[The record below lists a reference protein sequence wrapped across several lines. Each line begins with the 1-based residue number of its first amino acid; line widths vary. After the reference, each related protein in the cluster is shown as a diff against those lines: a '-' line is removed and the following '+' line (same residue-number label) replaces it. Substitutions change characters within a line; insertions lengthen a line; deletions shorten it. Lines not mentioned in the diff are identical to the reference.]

1 MVEML
6 MNKMNECLSNAMV
19 MKQEMLTD
27 MNSMSQKRTRR
38 MKRRRSGSFC
48 LLVLL
53 RLTLLKLLM

>member
-38 MKRRRSGSFC
+38 MKRRSGSFC
-48 LLVLL
+48 PLVFL